1 MENAG
6 VEKFGIACAWLFAIA
21 TVLTV
26 YEVLAR
32 YVFNS
37 PTTWTHEVTTALCA
51 IGFALGGAYSMAR
64 NEHIR
69 ITIVSDKL
77 PPMLKRGTA
86 IFGLLCGVIYLSG
99 LSYAA
104 IVEAAD
110 ALWRFEEGRWAPEP
124 TPGPPNWPLPSIV
137 RSGLALGAVLFLLA
151 VLRELYRVL
160 KAKD

>member
-6 VEKFGIACAWLFAIA
+6 VEKFGIFCAWLFAVA

-26 YEVLAR
+26 YEVISR

-37 PTTWTHEVTTALCA
+37 PTTWTHELTTALCA

-69 ITIVSDKL
+69 ITILSDRM
-77 PPMLKRGTA
+77 PPVLKRGAA
-86 IFGLLCGVIYLSG
+86 IFGLLCGLVYLSG

-124 TPGPPNWPLPSIV
+124 TPGPPNWPLPALI
-137 RSGLALGAVLFLLA
+137 RSGIALGAVLFLLA
-151 VLRELYRVL
+151 VLRELYRAL
-160 KAKD
+160 RAKD